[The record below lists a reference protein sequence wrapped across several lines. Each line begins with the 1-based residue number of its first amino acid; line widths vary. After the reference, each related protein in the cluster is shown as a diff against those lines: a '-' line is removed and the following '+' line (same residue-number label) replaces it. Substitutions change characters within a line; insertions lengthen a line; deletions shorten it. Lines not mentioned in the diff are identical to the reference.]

1 MIVMQR
7 ILTCYNSLCR
17 SCINFIQQKFA
28 KMATFQ
34 PKLHSESKLQVGMTD
49 PYINETVTYVAEPDE
64 EAIRRQ
70 MLPAYCFLFLG
81 LIFGIFMPI
90 ICITVCVL
98 YYCTRKHYQ
107 STIQRTQIYLTK
119 HTLVYVRGD
128 QSIELGRLTIPL
140 ANIVSVLVQ
149 PPNTIINIKPTAP
162 EVIRS
167 ATNSTF
173 ATRSV
178 PIPNVKDAEA
188 FAEAIRR
195 ELID

>member
-1 MIVMQR
+1 MQIVHKLYTQ
-7 ILTCYNSLCR
+7 N
-17 SCINFIQQKFA
+17 FA

-70 MLPAYCFLFLG
+70 IMLPLYCFLIPNLIIG
-81 LIFGIFMPI
+81 LFCPIFCI
-90 ICITVCVL
+90 IPVIMYCCV
-98 YYCTRKHYQ
+98 RRHYQ
-107 STIQRTQIYLTK
+107 STVQGTQIYLTE
-119 HTLVYVRGD
+119 HTLVYVEGGR
-128 QSIELGRLTIPL
+128 STEYGRLTIPL

-167 ATNSTF
+167 AGDSTF
-173 ATRSV
+173 ATHSV

-188 FAEAIRR
+188 FAEAI
-195 ELID
+195 

>member
-1 MIVMQR
+1 
-7 ILTCYNSLCR
+7 
-17 SCINFIQQKFA
+17 
-28 KMATFQ
+28 MATFQ

-70 MLPAYCFLFLG
+70 MLPAYCFLFLY
-81 LIFGIFMPI
+81 LILGIFIPI
-90 ICITVCVL
+90 VCIIVCIL
-98 YYCTRKHYQ
+98 YYCMRKQHK
-107 STIQRTQIYLTK
+107 STIQGTQIYLTK
-119 HTLVYVRGD
+119 HTLVYVDGSLPI
-128 QSIELGRLTIPL
+128 QYGRLTIPL

-162 EVIRS
+162 EVIRGVGH
-167 ATNSTF
+167 STF

>member
-1 MIVMQR
+1 
-7 ILTCYNSLCR
+7 
-17 SCINFIQQKFA
+17 
-28 KMATFQ
+28 MATFQ

-64 EAIRRQ
+64 EAIRRK
-70 MLPAYCFLFLG
+70 MLLFYCFLILFLIVG
-81 LIFGIFMPI
+81 I
-90 ICITVCVL
+90 ICPILWIMMCIV
-98 YYCTRKHYQ
+98 YYSIRQQQK
-107 STIQRTQIYLTK
+107 SAIQGTQIYLTK
-119 HTLVYVRGD
+119 HTLVYVDGILPI
-128 QSIELGRLTIPL
+128 QYGRLTIPL

-162 EVIRS
+162 EVIRGVGH
-167 ATNSTF
+167 STF

>member
-1 MIVMQR
+1 
-7 ILTCYNSLCR
+7 
-17 SCINFIQQKFA
+17 
-28 KMATFQ
+28 MATFQ

-49 PYINETVTYVAEPDE
+49 PYIDETVTYVAEPDE
-64 EAIRRQ
+64 EAIQRQ
-70 MLPAYCFLFLG
+70 MLRAYWFLIAH
-81 LIFGIFMPI
+81 LIFGIFCPI
-90 ICITVCVL
+90 LWITGCIL
-98 YYCTRKHYQ
+98 YYCMRKQHK
-107 STIQRTQIYLTK
+107 STIQGTQIYLTK
-119 HTLVYVRGD
+119 HTLVYVDGSL
-128 QSIELGRLTIPL
+128 SIEYGRLTIPL

-162 EVIRS
+162 EVIRGVGH
-167 ATNSTF
+167 STF

>member
-1 MIVMQR
+1 
-7 ILTCYNSLCR
+7 
-17 SCINFIQQKFA
+17 
-28 KMATFQ
+28 MATFQ

-64 EAIRRQ
+64 EAIRRKV
-70 MLPAYCFLFLG
+70 LLIYCFLILFL
-81 LIFGIFMPI
+81 IVGIVCPI
-90 ICITVCVL
+90 IWIIMCIL
-98 YYCTRKHYQ
+98 YYSIRKQ
-107 STIQRTQIYLTK
+107 QKSAIQGTQIYLTK
-119 HTLVYVRGD
+119 HTLVYVDG
-128 QSIELGRLTIPL
+128 SLPIEYGRLTIPL

-162 EVIRS
+162 EVIRGVGHS
-167 ATNSTF
+167 AF

-178 PIPNVKDAEA
+178 PIPNVKDVEA

>member
-1 MIVMQR
+1 MQIVHKLYTQ
-7 ILTCYNSLCR
+7 N
-17 SCINFIQQKFA
+17 FA

-64 EAIRRQ
+64 KAIRRQ
-70 MLPAYCFLFLG
+70 MLPVYCFLICY
-81 LIFGIFMPI
+81 LIVGIFCPI
-90 ICITVCVL
+90 VWITTCL
-98 YYCTRKHYQ
+98 FYYCIRKQHE
-107 STIQRTQIYLTK
+107 STIQGTQIYLTE

-128 QSIELGRLTIPL
+128 QSIEQGRLTIPL
-140 ANIVSVLVQ
+140 TNIASVLVQ

-167 ATNSTF
+167 AGDSTF

-188 FAEAIRR
+188 FAEAI
-195 ELID
+195 